1 VPAAKGK
8 GTQVE
13 VDGQKLS
20 LSNLEKPLYPDG
32 YAKGQIIHYYATVAP
47 AMLPHLA
54 ERPLTLIRYP
64 NGVDKHG
71 FFAKRCPPPCPGWL
85 HTVTVDRQEEEPY
98 PAVVADDTATLVW
111 LANLAA
117 IELHVPLAQWPDWQH
132 PTGAMFDLDPGP
144 PAGLLE
150 AARTA
155 LDLRDLLGRLG
166 LEAVVK
172 TTGGKGLHVLV
183 PLAGKDHMERV
194 RAFASA
200 VAELMLREHPDDIV
214 TVQTKKIRGGKILV
228 DWTQNH
234 VTKTNVA
241 AYSLRAKHDS
251 PRVSTPLAW
260 HEVEAAVEDGDA
272 GTLVFGPEDTLARIE
287 EHGDLWAGALAG
299 KQRIPGVPDAG

>member
-8 GTQVE
+8 GTTVE
-13 VDGQKLS
+13 VDGQTLS
-20 LSNLEKPLYPDG
+20 LSNLDKPLYPDG
-32 YAKGQIIHYYATVAP
+32 YTKGQVIHYYATVAP
-47 AMLPHLA
+47 AILPHLA

-64 NGVDKHG
+64 NGVQAKG
-71 FFAKRCPPPCPGWL
+71 FFAKRCPPPCPDWL

-98 PAVVADDTATLVW
+98 PAVVAEDTATLVW

-144 PAGLLE
+144 PAGVLE
-150 AARTA
+150 AGRTA
-155 LDLRDLLGRLG
+155 LHLRDLLGRLG

-200 VAELMLREHPDDIV
+200 VAELMLRERPDDIV
-214 TVQTKKIRGGKILV
+214 TLQTKKIRGGKILV

-241 AYSLRAKHDS
+241 AYSLRAKHGT
-251 PRVSTPLAW
+251 PHASTPLAW
-260 HEVEAAVEDGDA
+260 DELEAAVDGGDA
-272 GTLVFGPEDTLARIE
+272 AALAFSPEATLARIE

-299 KQRIPGVPDAG
+299 GQRIPGVPDAG